1 MSSLFGIL
9 VSGLSFALLTIIIL
23 MPFFLFSLGKAGAV
37 PQWLAYAS
45 VDYIGD
51 LSPIFGDG
59 GRGSCQLGID

>member
-1 MSSLFGIL
+1 
-9 VSGLSFALLTIIIL
+9 